1 MSTLKDVIEILE
13 TTGEAMV
20 GLNGF
25 TYGNRSEIN
34 TLGEKGY
41 PQLLI
46 DRNLNVTSM
55 ELIGGRRVYSL
66 LFQFYKLHQRDTEAL
81 DNDEVAQ
88 GELLVIAEQYLKE
101 IRRRFKVD
109 TRIRIVN
116 DAIASGD
123 FTFNYGNDKLLRLQ
137 LTVPIEVFD
146 NSCNNGVFN
155 YGT

>member
-1 MSTLKDVIEILE
+1 
-13 TTGEAMV
+13 
-20 GLNGF
+20 
-25 TYGNRSEIN
+25 
-34 TLGEKGY
+34 
-41 PQLLI
+41 
-46 DRNLNVTSM
+46 
-55 ELIGGRRVYSL
+55 
-66 LFQFYKLHQRDTEAL
+66 
-81 DNDEVAQ
+81 VAQ